1 MAVLVRVLLW
11 TLVLV
16 APGGVL
22 LAPFVL
28 AKELQLRRTAAPANS
43 N

>member
-11 TLVLV
+11 TLVLL

-28 AKELQLRRTAAPANS
+28 ARELQNRRSPVPVNGQ
-43 N
+43 